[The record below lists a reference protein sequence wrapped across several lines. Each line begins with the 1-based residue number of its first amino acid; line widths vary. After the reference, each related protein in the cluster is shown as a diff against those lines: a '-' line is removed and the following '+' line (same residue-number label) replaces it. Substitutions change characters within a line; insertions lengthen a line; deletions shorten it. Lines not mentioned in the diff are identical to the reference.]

1 MKGSEIM
8 VKKRL
13 AEQIIENVGSVS
25 NISSIAH
32 CMTRLRLK
40 VKDESKVNTQ
50 VIPKLEGVMKFLKV
64 GDQYQIVLGAIVD
77 DVFDEVSR
85 LCGDQVSV
93 MKEVIDENLDSGVSS
108 GGSRGKGAWL
118 NKAIET
124 ITGIVAPVLPALLG
138 CSFITT
144 VAAIATTILHVP
156 DTSTTIQILNAVGNT
171 LYGFF
176 PIIIGWSA
184 AKRFNTNMSVS
195 LVIAGLLVYSGFTGI
210 FETAANVTFLGIP
223 VANLYYGSSV
233 LPAVLTI
240 ILQSYV
246 EKWLKKVIPD
256 TLKSIFVP
264 FITMLIV
271 VPIEITA
278 IGPIGQWGGS
288 LFASLFTK
296 AYAINPILCGA
307 IVGGTWQI
315 LIIVG
320 MHIAI
325 LGMVSVPNI
334 AATGRDNV
342 IMTHAPSLMCQIAAG
357 LAVSLKAKDPGIK
370 RNAFAL
376 SITSFF
382 AGSVIEPVMYGINL
396 KYKKPF
402 YAVCIGG
409 AIGGAIT
416 GAAHAGT
423 TAAVALSPY
432 TWPVYLGQGFTGL
445 MIGCLVGSI
454 VTFVLTWIMGIDE
467 TL

>member
-1 MKGSEIM
+1 MD
-8 VKKRL
+8 KKQL
-13 AEQIIENVGSVS
+13 AEQIVKNIGTVS
-25 NISSIAH
+25 NISSVAH
-32 CMTRLRLK
+32 CMTRLRVG
-40 VKDESKVNTQ
+40 VKDESKVDVKAITN
-50 VIPKLEGVMKFLKV
+50 LEGVIKTLKV
-64 GDQYQIVLGAIVD
+64 GEQYQIVLGGIVD
-77 DVFDEVSR
+77 DVFDEVSKI
-85 LCGDQVSV
+85 CGDQVSIA
-93 MKEVIDENLDSGVSS
+93 EDVIDENLDVDISTKEKNK
-108 GGSRGKGAWL
+108 KGAWL

-144 VAAIATTILHVP
+144 VAAVATSLFHVP
-156 DTSTTIQILNAVGNT
+156 ETNTTIQILNAIGNT

-184 AKRFNTNMSVS
+184 AKKFNTNMSVS
-195 LVIAGLLVYSGFTGI
+195 LVITGLLVYSGFTGI
-210 FETAANVTFLGIP
+210 FGAAADVTFLGIP

-233 LPAVLTI
+233 LPAVLTV
-240 ILQSYV
+240 LFQSYI
-246 EKWLKKVIPD
+246 EKWLRKVIPD
-256 TLKSIFVP
+256 TLKSIFLP
-264 FITMLIV
+264 FLTMLV
-271 VPIEITA
+271 VIPVEITA

-296 AYAINPILCGA
+296 AYEINPILCGA

-342 IMTHAPSLMCQIAAG
+342 IMTHAPSLMCQISAG
-357 LAVSLKAKDPGIK
+357 LAVALKAKNPKIK
-370 RNAFAL
+370 REAFAL

-382 AGSVIEPVMYGINL
+382 AGSVIEPVMYGVNL

-409 AIGGAIT
+409 AVGGAIT

-432 TWPVYLGQGFTGL
+432 TWPVYLGEGFAGL
-445 MIGCLVGSI
+445 MLGCAVGAI
-454 VTFVLTWIMGIDE
+454 VTFALTWIMGIDE
-467 TL
+467 SL

>member
-1 MKGSEIM
+1 
-8 VKKRL
+8 
-13 AEQIIENVGSVS
+13 
-25 NISSIAH
+25 
-32 CMTRLRLK
+32 
-40 VKDESKVNTQ
+40 
-50 VIPKLEGVMKFLKV
+50 
-64 GDQYQIVLGAIVD
+64 
-77 DVFDEVSR
+77 
-85 LCGDQVSV
+85 
-93 MKEVIDENLDSGVSS
+93 
-108 GGSRGKGAWL
+108 
-118 NKAIET
+118 
-124 ITGIVAPVLPALLG
+124 
-138 CSFITT
+138 
-144 VAAIATTILHVP
+144 
-156 DTSTTIQILNAVGNT
+156 
-171 LYGFF
+171 
-176 PIIIGWSA
+176 
-184 AKRFNTNMSVS
+184 
-195 LVIAGLLVYSGFTGI
+195 
-210 FETAANVTFLGIP
+210 
-223 VANLYYGSSV
+223 
-233 LPAVLTI
+233 
-240 ILQSYV
+240 
-246 EKWLKKVIPD
+246 
-256 TLKSIFVP
+256 
-264 FITMLIV
+264 
-271 VPIEITA
+271 
-278 IGPIGQWGGS
+278 
-288 LFASLFTK
+288 
-296 AYAINPILCGA
+296 
-307 IVGGTWQI
+307 
-315 LIIVG
+315 